1 MIQHDRGGG
10 RKPTLGPYDRGEGR
24 KAALRPLR
32 RRLGRLRR
40 RRRWFRRETA
50 VSGLTIAVLW
60 VLAGTF
66 ALDWYFQRHL
76 DFWQRL
82 SLLVFAAAAVMW
94 AFVRFALPWL
104 GKREDE
110 TEMALLVE
118 RQAGIDSD
126 LVAALQFES
135 GDAAR
140 WGSPQLQTAVIE
152 RVAAR
157 QKKIDVMAGM
167 PRQPRSRR
175 LKLLI
180 ASVAVWALL
189 AFLVPQHVKV
199 FFQRLAFG
207 VQHYP
212 SQTQVVEIK
221 VNGTSVDLSGALGTP
236 GPGEMAVHVPF
247 GQAVRF
253 EVSAEGEQ
261 PASGRVEITLR
272 AGGSAAI
279 VPLESPD
286 DSSGER
292 LQYSGTYAGLNQSAR
307 CQVFLGDAWT
317 DPLAL
322 SVTPLPAVEIEAEVV
337 PPEYA
342 RQSADELRK
351 PPCMRQFPVLADSE
365 VRFRLDSDRPL
376 KAAEM
381 TIDGKKYPLARED
394 RTSDAAAHSFNP
406 EPTATAT
413 EVWTLPT
420 AGTPLARVAK
430 ELRYSIQIRDVE
442 GQTLDQPLQ
451 GLISLEPDQPPAIA
465 ATTKTTLV
473 LPTGS
478 PNIHYEATDDHA
490 LGRIWLT
497 WEATTAD
504 ADATRTDQGTLAASD
519 HPAGDAAPA
528 AEKRTGDMD
537 IPLPKDPAP
546 TDKRRR
552 AGDYALPLK
561 LLPLKPGDTLKVTF
575 HVSDYRGS
583 AKAETADADPPLV
596 FQVTDLR
603 GFEASMYDTDQ
614 KSAGAL
620 EDIRKKHTG
629 QGETQ

>member
-1 MIQHDRGGG
+1 MIQHDPVGR

-104 GKREDE
+104 GSEDE

-253 EVSAEGEQ
+253 EVSAEGESPLPAAWRLPSGPAARRQ
-261 PASGRVEITLR
+261 SCPSNRRMTAAASGCSRVAPMPVLISR
-272 AGGSAAI
+272 PVAK
-279 VPLESPD
+279 
-286 DSSGER
+286 
-292 LQYSGTYAGLNQSAR
+292 
-307 CQVFLGDAWT
+307 VFLGDAWT

-351 PPCMRQFPVLADSE
+351 LPRGMRQFPVLADSE